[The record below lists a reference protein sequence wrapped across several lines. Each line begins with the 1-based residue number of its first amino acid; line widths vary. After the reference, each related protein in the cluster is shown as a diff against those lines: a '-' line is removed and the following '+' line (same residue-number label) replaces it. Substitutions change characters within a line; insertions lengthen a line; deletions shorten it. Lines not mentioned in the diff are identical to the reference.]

1 MKVYIAGKVTGE
13 KIGDVFVKFAAASY
27 QFQRKGHEVVNP
39 LRITS
44 QSWSWEKCMKVC
56 INALTGCDAIFMLKD
71 WKESKG
77 AKFEHQ
83 TAEVCGIKI
92 IYQK

>member
-1 MKVYIAGKVTGE
+1 
-13 KIGDVFVKFAAASY
+13 
-27 QFQRKGHEVVNP
+27 
-39 LRITS
+39 
-44 QSWSWEKCMKVC
+44 MKVC

-77 AKFEHQ
+77 ARFEHQ

>member
-44 QSWSWEKCMKVC
+44 QSWSLGKMYEGLYKCFNRLRC
-56 INALTGCDAIFMLKD
+56 N
-71 WKESKG
+71 
-77 AKFEHQ
+77 
-83 TAEVCGIKI
+83 
-92 IYQK
+92 IYA